1 VAHRP
6 AVLAL
11 AAVVSV
17 GTATGAML
25 ALATAGA
32 VKSPWVIRDLGTLDG
47 LDSTPVAI
55 NDHGEV
61 AGYGYGQDVAGRAF
75 LWKNGRLTDLGR
87 CGHYS
92 RAVAINERGQVVG
105 SCAFRPSGKPDHAF
119 LWQNRTLIDLG
130 TLGWT
135 SSDAV
140 AINAKGQVV
149 GTRFRGNEEHAFLWQ
164 RGKMTDLGTLGGT
177 RSEATAIND
186 RGQVVGD
193 STTSDGEQHAFLWQH
208 GKMTDLGVLGG
219 GVSTAFGGIRNEQF
233 QPTAINNRA
242 QIVGLAHNPTGSYEI
257 AFLWEH
263 RKLTTFGSF
272 GGQPNRAVTIN
283 AHGQVLLRTE
293 PPSDK
298 RGDAYL
304 WQKGKLRKLGSFDPD
319 MPATFVSGLNDR
331 GQIVGR
337 SLVAIGHSRP
347 FVWQSGSMTALPT
360 LGGQDTAPF
369 TSVSAINDR
378 GQIVGSSY
386 TAVKKHTELH
396 LVMWTR
402 RSGR

>member
-1 VAHRP
+1 VAHRA
-6 AVLAL
+6 AVVAL
-11 AAVVSV
+11 AAVASIGV
-17 GTATGAML
+17 ATGAAL
-25 ALATAGA
+25 ALTAGGA
-32 VKSPWVIRDLGTLDG
+32 AKSRWVIRDLGSLRG

-55 NDHGEV
+55 NDHGQV
-61 AGYGYGQDVAGRAF
+61 VGYGYGQNVAGRAF
-75 LWKNGRLTDLGR
+75 LWKNGKLIDLGH
-87 CGHYS
+87 CGHHS
-92 RAVAINERGQVVG
+92 QAVGINERGQVAG
-105 SCAFRPSGKPDHAF
+105 SCGFRPSGKPDHAF
-119 LWQNRTLIDLG
+119 LWQNRKSTDLG

-140 AINAKGQVV
+140 AINGRGQVA
-149 GTRFRGNEEHAFLWQ
+149 GTRFRGNDERAVLW
-164 RGKMTDLGTLGGT
+164 RDGKMTDLGTLGGR

-193 STTSDGEQHAFLWQH
+193 STTPGGEQHAFLWQH

-219 GVSTAFGGIRNEQF
+219 GVSTAFGGTRNERF

-242 QIVGLAHNPTGSYEI
+242 QIVGLAHDPTGSYEI
-257 AFLWEH
+257 AFLWE
-263 RKLTTFGSF
+263 RGKLTTFGSF

-283 AHGQVLLRTE
+283 DHGQALLQTE
-293 PPSDK
+293 PPTDK

-304 WQKGKLRKLGSFDPD
+304 WQREKLTKLPSFDRD
-319 MPATFVSGLNDR
+319 QPATFAGALNDR
-331 GQIVGR
+331 GQVAGR

-347 FVWQSGSMTALPT
+347 FVWQNGSMTALPT
-360 LGGQDTAPF
+360 LSGQDTAPF

-386 TAVKKHTELH
+386 VDVKGHTELH
-396 LVMWTR
+396 IVMWTR